1 MKPSLF
7 VLAEVMDKE
16 PSSLRNWLVLV
27 GLDILGFALGR
38 YRWWAGLLVL
48 PLIAVYA
55 WGLVAEQLDSSVGP
69 AIRAEAGVSYL
80 AQAVVAATLALGL
93 VLVGVGNRN
102 RRVA

>member
-27 GLDILGFALGR
+27 GLGILGFALGR

-48 PLIAVYA
+48 PLIAVYE

-69 AIRAEAGVSYL
+69 AICAEAGVSYL